1 MGKIEFV
8 VKYGG
13 EKEGGC
19 FGSEDK
25 GSERGGLKSGRAGTT
40 DFGGG
45 EIPFRAD
52 KKIQGCRFASLL
64 NSCQKSGERFGFG
77 LE

>member
-1 MGKIEFV
+1 MGKIKFV
-8 VKYGG
+8 VKYRG

-25 GSERGGLKSGRAGTT
+25 GSERGRLKSGRAGTT

-52 KKIQGCRFASLL
+52 KKIQGYRFASLL
-64 NSCQKSGERFGFG
+64 NSRQKSGERFGFG
-77 LE
+77 LK